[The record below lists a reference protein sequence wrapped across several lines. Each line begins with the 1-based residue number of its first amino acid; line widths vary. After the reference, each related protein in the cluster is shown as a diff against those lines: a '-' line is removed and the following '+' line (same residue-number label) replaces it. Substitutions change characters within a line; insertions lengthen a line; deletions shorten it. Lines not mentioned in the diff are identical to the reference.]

1 LALLDRALHAR
12 GHRVDCVGSRRRL
25 CAGAWARPLAK
36 WSVDLDHMHGLD
48 FCEYPPPE
56 GVTTLGT
63 LHLPAEFYR
72 PRT

>member
-1 LALLDRALHAR
+1 MGEALGR
-12 GHRVDCVGSRRRL
+12 
-25 CAGAWARPLAK
+25 
-36 WSVDLDHMHGLD
+36 WSVDLVHMHGLD
-48 FCEYPPPE
+48 FCEYLPPE